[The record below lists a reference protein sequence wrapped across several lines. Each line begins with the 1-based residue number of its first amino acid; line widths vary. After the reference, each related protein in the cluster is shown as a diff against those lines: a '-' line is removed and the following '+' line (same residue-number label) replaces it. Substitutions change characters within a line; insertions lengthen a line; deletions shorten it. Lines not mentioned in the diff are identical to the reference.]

1 MGLPPSRGF
10 GHVGRV
16 FRVGDGA
23 SGRQPGMG
31 SALRSAEAHAT
42 AAAAMGQVERSDLNP
57 GDPGCL
63 RDYRQHGVDPLF
75 LASGTCLE
83 TGLMH
88 TATLS
93 ARRRTG
99 VAMIE
104 LLIASG
110 VMIALV
116 SLVLPTMR
124 AISLA
129 HRDGWEVRFARE
141 ELDNFLGHLVE
152 IPLNQLEEMDVS
164 ETQVGQRIDQRLRDP
179 VLRLSV
185 DADGQAKRLHLILR
199 WTNRFGQPA
208 APLELTTWVYPR
220 QPSVSSV
227 GESLEQES

>member
-1 MGLPPSRGF
+1 
-10 GHVGRV
+10 
-16 FRVGDGA
+16 
-23 SGRQPGMG
+23 
-31 SALRSAEAHAT
+31 
-42 AAAAMGQVERSDLNP
+42 
-57 GDPGCL
+57 
-63 RDYRQHGVDPLF
+63 
-75 LASGTCLE
+75 
-83 TGLMH
+83 MH